1 MKKVTKRVSYENPN
15 GVIRRVM
22 TFDKNEN
29 GLTVGICP
37 SNRTKYG
44 ERYTLRIGIG
54 KSSRATKYK
63 GGLTLPTFV
72 GMGTNTQLETINKLM
87 EAKTGYIF
95 YLLPG
100 HEEYGLMD
108 PVSGEKSFTIPYSA
122 KTMVLEMLEE
132 YAEIGMMLFYT
143 AVGNPYTEYL
153 TKTYE
158 ESFENSKNNSIFDDA
173 CNDGIIGN
181 KLLVKKSEKI
191 FG

>member
-1 MKKVTKRVSYENPN
+1 VRDYLVTKKQFINLTNFPMKKVTKKVSYETPD
-15 GVIRRVM
+15 GVIKMVM
-22 TFDKNEN
+22 AFDKNEN
-29 GLTVGICP
+29 GLTAGICP

-63 GGLTLPTFV
+63 GGLTLHSFV
-72 GMGTNTQLETINKLM
+72 GIGTNTQLETINKLM
-87 EAKTGYIF
+87 ETKTGYVF
-95 YLLPG
+95 YPLPG

-108 PVSGEKSFTIPYSA
+108 PITNEKSFTIPYSA

-143 AVGNPYTEYL
+143 TIGNPYTEYL

-158 ESFENSKNNSIFDDA
+158 
-173 CNDGIIGN
+173 
-181 KLLVKKSEKI
+181 
-191 FG
+191 

>member
-1 MKKVTKRVSYENPN
+1 MKKVTKRVAYATPE
-15 GVIRRVM
+15 GVIKVKM
-22 TFDKNEN
+22 AFDKNEN
-29 GLTVGICP
+29 GLTAGICP

-54 KSSRATKYK
+54 KSSRATKYN
-63 GGLTLPTFV
+63 GGFTLPTFV
-72 GMGTNTQLETINKLM
+72 GLGTNTQLETVNKLM
-87 EAKTGYIF
+87 EAKTGYVF

-158 ESFENSKNNSIFDDA
+158 ESFDNSKNNRIFV
-173 CNDGIIGN
+173 NQ
-181 KLLVKKSEKI
+181 
-191 FG
+191 